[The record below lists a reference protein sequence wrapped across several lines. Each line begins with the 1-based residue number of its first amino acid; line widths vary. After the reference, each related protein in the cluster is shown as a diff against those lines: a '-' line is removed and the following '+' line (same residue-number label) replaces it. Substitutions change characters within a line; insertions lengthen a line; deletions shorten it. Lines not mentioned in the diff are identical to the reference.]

1 MKLSTCLNQFFVQYL
16 PHIKGSS
23 QQTIHAYRDT
33 YRLFLPFAADY
44 HHIKITSLRI
54 EHLTVELVLAF
65 LNHLEQ
71 KRKNTAR
78 TRNLRLVGIK
88 SLAKMIR
95 FMYPQYRQLAEQ
107 ILSIPQKRMQ
117 KKLIG
122 YLYPEEIMEVFKVV
136 DLKKNQGFRD
146 YCLLHLLFDSGAR
159 ATEIA
164 TLNLDYFDAHNQTL
178 AILGKG
184 NRYRQIQL
192 WPKTCEL
199 ITLYLQKYRTTPR
212 PLYRHRLFIN
222 QRGQALTRSGI
233 HRLCQKY
240 LQLVLPTKRLQYI
253 NPAHSFRHSRAVNML
268 CCGKSIADIKN
279 RLGHENINSTMVY
292 LHMDL
297 THKRAVQKKFIQ
309 YAQSSLKHDPKL
321 DELIDWDHKEDILA
335 WLDSL

>member
-1 MKLSTCLNQFFVQYL
+1 MKLSTGLNQFFVQYL

-23 QQTIHAYRDT
+23 EKTIQAYRDT

-44 HHIKITSLRI
+44 HHIKIASLRI
-54 EHLTVELVLAF
+54 EHLTVELILSF
-65 LNHLEQ
+65 LNHLEE
-71 KRKNTAR
+71 KRKNTTR
-78 TRNLRLVGIK
+78 TRNLRLVAIK

-95 FMYPQYRQLAEQ
+95 FMYPQYRKLAEQ

-122 YLYPEEIMEVFKVV
+122 YLYSQEVMDVFKVV
-136 DLKKNQGFRD
+136 GLKKNEGFRD

-184 NRYRQIQL
+184 NRFRQIQL

-199 ITLYLQKYRTTPR
+199 ITLYIQKYRTNPS

-233 HRLCQKY
+233 HRLCRKY
-240 LQLVLPTKRLQYI
+240 LQRALAPKRLKSI
-253 NPAHSFRHSRAVNML
+253 HPAHSFRHSRAVNML
-268 CCGKSIADIKN
+268 GCGHAITDIKN

-297 THKRAVQKKFIQ
+297 THKRSVQKKFLQ
-309 YAQSSLKHDPKL
+309 YAQSTLKQDPKL

>member
-1 MKLSTCLNQFFVQYL
+1 MKLSTSLNQFFVQYL
-16 PHIKGSS
+16 PRIKGSS
-23 QQTIHAYRDT
+23 EKTIHAYRDA
-33 YRLFLPFAADY
+33 YRLLLPFAADY
-44 HHIKITSLRI
+44 HQIKIGSLRI
-54 EHLTVELVLAF
+54 EHLTIEMIIAF
-65 LNHLEQ
+65 LNHLEE

-78 TRNLRLVGIK
+78 TRNLRLVAIK

-95 FMYPQYRQLAEQ
+95 FMYPQYRTLAQQ

-122 YLYPEEIMEVFKVV
+122 YLYPEEIMDVFNGV
-136 DLKKNQGFRD
+136 DLKKSQGLRD

-159 ATEIA
+159 ATEVA
-164 TLNLDYFDAHNQTL
+164 TLNIDYFDAHNQTL

-184 NRYRQIQL
+184 NRFRQIKL

-199 ITLYLQKYRTTPR
+199 ITLYIQKYRSTPR

-240 LQLVLPTKRLQYI
+240 LRRALPPKRLKSLHA
-253 NPAHSFRHSRAVNML
+253 AHSFRHALAVNML
-268 CCGKSIADIKN
+268 CGGKSITDIKI
-279 RLGHENINSTMVY
+279 RLGHENIQSTMVY

-297 THKRAVQKKFIQ
+297 THKRSVQKKFIQ

-321 DELIDWDHKEDILA
+321 DELIDWDHKENILE
-335 WLDSL
+335 WLDTL

>member
-1 MKLSTCLNQFFVQYL
+1 MKLSTGLNQFFVQYL

-23 QQTIHAYRDT
+23 EKTIQAYRDT

-44 HHIKITSLRI
+44 HHIKIASLRI
-54 EHLTVELVLAF
+54 EHLTVELILSF
-65 LNHLEQ
+65 LNYLEE
-71 KRKNTAR
+71 KRKNITR
-78 TRNLRLVGIK
+78 TRNLRLVAIK

-95 FMYPQYRQLAEQ
+95 FMHPQYRKLAEQ
-107 ILSIPQKRMQ
+107 ILNIPQKRMQ
-117 KKLIG
+117 KKIIG
-122 YLYPEEIMEVFKVV
+122 YLYPQEVMDVFKVV
-136 DLKKNQGFRD
+136 GLKKNEGFRD

-184 NRYRQIQL
+184 NRFRQIQL

-199 ITLYLQKYRTTPR
+199 ITLYIQKYRTNPS

-233 HRLCQKY
+233 HRLCRKY
-240 LQLVLPTKRLQYI
+240 LQRVLVPKRLKSI
-253 NPAHSFRHSRAVNML
+253 HPAHSFRHSRAVNML
-268 CCGKSIADIKN
+268 GCGHSITDIKN

-297 THKRAVQKKFIQ
+297 THKRSVQKKFLQ
-309 YAQSSLKHDPKL
+309 YAQSTLKQDPKL

>member
-16 PHIKGSS
+16 PRIKGSS
-23 QQTIHAYRDT
+23 QQTIHAYRDA

-44 HHIKITSLRI
+44 HQIKIASLRL
-54 EHLTVELVLAF
+54 EHLSVELIIAF
-65 LNHLEQ
+65 LNHLQED
-71 KRKNTAR
+71 RKNCAR
-78 TRNLRLVGIK
+78 TRNLRLVAIK

-95 FMYPQYRQLAEQ
+95 FMYPQHRQLAQQ
-107 ILSIPQKRMQ
+107 ILNIPQKRQQ

-122 YLYPEEIMEVFKVV
+122 YLYPEEIMDAYNVV
-136 DLKKNQGFRD
+136 DLRKSEGFRD

-164 TLNLDYFDAHNQTL
+164 TLNVDYFDAHHQTL

-184 NRYRQIQL
+184 NRFRQIKL

-199 ITLYLQKYRTTPR
+199 ITLYIQKYRATPKA
-212 PLYRHRLFIN
+212 LYRHRLFIN

-233 HRLCQKY
+233 HRLCRKY
-240 LQLVLPTKRLQYI
+240 LQRALPPKRLKSLHA
-253 NPAHSFRHSRAVNML
+253 AHSFRHARAVNML
-268 CCGKSIADIKN
+268 SCGKPITDIKI
-279 RLGHENINSTMVY
+279 RLGHENIQSTMVY

-297 THKRAVQKKFIQ
+297 THKRSVQNKFIQ

-335 WLDSL
+335 WLDTL

>member
-16 PHIKGSS
+16 PRIKGSS
-23 QQTIHAYRDT
+23 EKTIHAYRDA
-33 YRLFLPFAADY
+33 YRLLLPFAADY
-44 HHIKITSLRI
+44 YHIKIASLRI
-54 EHLTVELVLAF
+54 EHLTVELIIAF
-65 LNHLEQ
+65 LNHLEE

-78 TRNLRLVGIK
+78 TRNLRLVAIK

-95 FMYPQYRQLAEQ
+95 FMYPQHRKLAQQ

-122 YLYPEEIMEVFKVV
+122 YLYPEEIMDLYNVV
-136 DLKKNQGFRD
+136 DLNKSEGLRD

-164 TLNLDYFDAHNQTL
+164 TLNLDYFDDHNQTL

-184 NRYRQIQL
+184 NRFRQIEL

-199 ITLYLQKYRTTPR
+199 LTLYIQKYRTAPK

-222 QRGQALTRSGI
+222 QRGQAFTRSGI

-240 LQLVLPTKRLQYI
+240 LRRTLPPKRLNAI
-253 NPAHSFRHSRAVNML
+253 NAAHSFRHSRAVNML
-268 CCGKSIADIKN
+268 SCGHAITDIKI
-279 RLGHENINSTMVY
+279 RLGHENIQSTMVY

-297 THKRAVQKKFIQ
+297 THKRAVQKKFIK
-309 YAQSSLKHDPKL
+309 YAQSALKHDPKL
-321 DELIDWDHKEDILA
+321 DEIIDWDHKEDILA

>member
-23 QQTIHAYRDT
+23 EKTIQAYRDT

-44 HHIKITSLRI
+44 HHIKIASLHI
-54 EHLTVELVLAF
+54 EHLTVELILSF
-65 LNHLEQ
+65 LNHLEE

-78 TRNLRLVGIK
+78 TRNLRLVAIK

-95 FMYPQYRQLAEQ
+95 FMHPSHRHLTEQ
-107 ILSIPQKRMQ
+107 ILNIPQKRMQ

-122 YLYPEEIMEVFKVV
+122 YLYPEEIMEVFKIV
-136 DLKKNQGFRD
+136 DMKKNEGFRD

-159 ATEIA
+159 ASEIA

-184 NRYRQIQL
+184 NRYRQLGL
-192 WPKTCEL
+192 WSKTCEL
-199 ITLYLQKYRTTPR
+199 ITLYIQKYRSTPKT
-212 PLYRHRLFIN
+212 LYRHRLFIN
-222 QRGQALTRSGI
+222 QRGQTLTRSGI
-233 HRLCQKY
+233 HRLCRKY
-240 LQLVLPTKRLQYI
+240 LQQALPPKRLKSI
-253 NPAHSFRHSRAVNML
+253 NPVHSFRHSRAVNML
-268 CCGKSIADIKN
+268 SCGHSITDIKN

-297 THKRAVQKKFIQ
+297 THKRSVQKKFLQ
-309 YAQSSLKHDPKL
+309 YAQSTLKQDPKL

>member
-16 PHIKGSS
+16 PRIKGSS
-23 QQTIHAYRDT
+23 EKTIHSYRDA

-44 HHIKITSLRI
+44 HHIKIASLRI
-54 EHLTVELVLAF
+54 EHLTVELILSF
-65 LNHLEQ
+65 LNHLEE

-78 TRNLRLVGIK
+78 TRNLRLVAIK

-95 FMYPQYRQLAEQ
+95 FMYPQHRQLAQQ

-122 YLYPEEIMEVFKVV
+122 YLYPEEIMDVFNVV
-136 DLKKNQGFRD
+136 DLRKKEGLRD

-164 TLNLDYFDAHNQTL
+164 TLNLDYFDDHNQTL

-184 NRYRQIQL
+184 NRFRQIEL

-199 ITLYLQKYRTTPR
+199 LTLYIQKYRSTAR

-240 LQLVLPTKRLQYI
+240 A
-253 NPAHSFRHSRAVNML
+253 AHSFRHSRAVNML
-268 CCGKSIADIKN
+268 SCGHAITDIKI
-279 RLGHENINSTMVY
+279 RLGHENIQSTTVY

-297 THKRAVQKKFIQ
+297 THKRSVQKKFIQ
-309 YAQSSLKHDPKL
+309 YAQSTLKHDPKL

>member
-16 PHIKGSS
+16 PRIKGSS
-23 QQTIHAYRDT
+23 EKTIHAYRDA
-33 YRLFLPFAADY
+33 YRLLLPFAADY
-44 HHIKITSLRI
+44 YHIKIASLRI
-54 EHLTVELVLAF
+54 EHLTVELIIAF
-65 LNHLEQ
+65 LNHLEE

-78 TRNLRLVGIK
+78 TRNLRLVAIK

-95 FMYPQYRQLAEQ
+95 FMYPQHRKLAQQ

-122 YLYPEEIMEVFKVV
+122 YLYPEEIMDLYNVV
-136 DLKKNQGFRD
+136 DLNKSEGLRD

-164 TLNLDYFDAHNQTL
+164 TLNLDYFNDNNQTL

-184 NRYRQIQL
+184 NRFRQIEL

-199 ITLYLQKYRTTPR
+199 LTLYIQKYRTTPK
-212 PLYRHRLFIN
+212 PLYGHRLFIN
-222 QRGQALTRSGI
+222 QRGQAFTRSGI

-240 LQLVLPTKRLQYI
+240 LRRTLPPKRLNAI
-253 NPAHSFRHSRAVNML
+253 NAAHSFRHSRAVNML
-268 CCGKSIADIKN
+268 SCGHAITDIKI
-279 RLGHENINSTMVY
+279 RLGHENIQSTMVY

-309 YAQSSLKHDPKL
+309 YAQSALKHDPKL

>member
-1 MKLSTCLNQFFVQYL
+1 MKLSTGLNQFFVQYL
-16 PHIKGSS
+16 PRIKGSS
-23 QQTIHAYRDT
+23 EKTIHAYRDS

-44 HHIKITSLRI
+44 HHIKVTSLRI
-54 EHLTVELVLAF
+54 EHLTVELIIAF
-65 LNHLEQ
+65 LNYLEE

-78 TRNLRLVGIK
+78 TRNLRLVAIK

-95 FMYPQYRQLAEQ
+95 FMHPQHRHLAEQ

-122 YLYPEEIMEVFKVV
+122 YLYPEEIMDVFKVV
-136 DLKKNQGFRD
+136 DLKKNEGFRD

-184 NRYRQIQL
+184 NRYRQIKL

-199 ITLYLQKYRTTPR
+199 ITLYIQKYRSTPR

-233 HRLCQKY
+233 HRLCRKY
-240 LQLVLPTKRLQYI
+240 LQRALPPKRLKSI

-268 CCGKSIADIKN
+268 CCGKSITDIKN

-297 THKRAVQKKFIQ
+297 TRKQAVQKKFVQ
-309 YAQSSLKHDPKL
+309 YTQSTLKHDPKL

>member
-1 MKLSTCLNQFFVQYL
+1 MKLSTGLNQLFVQYL

-23 QQTIHAYRDT
+23 EKTIYAYRDN
-33 YRLFLPFAADY
+33 YRLFLPFAADNS
-44 HHIKITSLRI
+44 HIKITSLLI
-54 EHLTVELVLAF
+54 EHLSVELVLAF

-78 TRNLRLVGIK
+78 TRNLRLVAIK

-95 FMYPQYRQLAEQ
+95 FMYPQYRKLAEQ

-122 YLYPEEIMEVFKVV
+122 YLYLEEIMDVFKVV
-136 DLKKNQGFRD
+136 DLKKNEGFRD

-159 ATEIA
+159 TTEIA

-199 ITLYLQKYRTTPR
+199 ITLYIQKYRSTPS

-240 LQLVLPTKRLQYI
+240 LQLVLPTNRLQHI

-268 CCGKSIADIKN
+268 CCGKYITDIKN
-279 RLGHENINSTMVY
+279 RLGHENINLTMVY

-297 THKRAVQKKFIQ
+297 TRKQAVQKKFIQ
-309 YAQSSLKHDPKL
+309 
-321 DELIDWDHKEDILA
+321 
-335 WLDSL
+335 

>member
-1 MKLSTCLNQFFVQYL
+1 MKLSTALNQFFVQYL

-23 QQTIHAYRDT
+23 QKTIQTYRDA

-44 HHIKITSLRI
+44 HRIQIASLRI
-54 EHLTVELVLAF
+54 EHLTMELIIAF
-65 LNHLEQ
+65 LNHLEE

-78 TRNLRLVGIK
+78 TRNLRLVAIK

-95 FMYPQYRQLAEQ
+95 FMYPQHRHLAQQ
-107 ILSIPQKRMQ
+107 ILNIPQKRMQ

-122 YLYPEEIMEVFKVV
+122 YLYPEEIMEVFQHV
-136 DLKKNQGFRD
+136 DLKKNEGFRD

-159 ATEIA
+159 ASEIA

-184 NRYRQIQL
+184 NRFRQIGL
-192 WPKTCEL
+192 WPKTCDL
-199 ITLYLQKYRTTPR
+199 ITLYIQKYRSTPKA
-212 PLYRHRLFIN
+212 LYRCRLFIN

-233 HRLCQKY
+233 HRLCKKY
-240 LQLVLPTKRLQYI
+240 LQQALAPKRLKSI

-268 CCGKSIADIKN
+268 GCGHSITDIKN

-297 THKRAVQKKFIQ
+297 THKLAVQKKFVQ
-309 YAQSSLKHDPKL
+309 YAQATLKHDPKL